1 MENLLFR
8 RHKFLIFSSFMVL
21 TLFTS
26 LGAAYAAGERAA
38 LGVAPM
44 VPPPITRTEPAKIL
58 VELETTEV
66 AGQLKHPLTKQAMDY
81 QFWTFNGTV
90 PGPFIRVR
98 VGDTVELH
106 VKNSK
111 SSKNLHSIDLHAV
124 WGQGGGAKASQTV
137 PGGETGFIFKTMNP
151 GLFVYHCATSDIP
164 MHIANGM
171 YGLILVE
178 PEGGLPKVDREY
190 YIMQG
195 EFYPAG
201 KREDATLTG
210 IQPYSKAKALD
221 EHPEF
226 VLFNAMSDGGKL
238 EAKTGETVRI
248 FVGNGGP
255 NLTSGFH
262 IIGAIFDKVY
272 PEGDLSAPHSNIQT
286 TVIPPGGA
294 TIVEMQIR
302 TAANYIMVDHAIN
315 RAMTKGAVSIL
326 AVPGEDNPEV
336 FKSVKPGAPGGH

>member
-1 MENLLFR
+1 MKKSWGTFKKIFFFALFS
-8 RHKFLIFSSFMVL
+8 LMASFVYA
-21 TLFTS
+21 
-26 LGAAYAAGERAA
+26 GIAASEERAV

-44 VPPPITRTEPAKIL
+44 VPSPITRTEPAMVV
-58 VELETTEV
+58 VELETVEKM
-66 AGQLKHPLTKQAMDY
+66 GQLKHPLSGQAMDY
-81 QFWTFNGTV
+81 QFWTFGGTV

-106 VKNSK
+106 LKNNK

-124 WGQGGGAKASQTV
+124 WGQGGGAKASQTI
-137 PGGETGFIFKTMNP
+137 PGGETGFAFKVLNP

-201 KREDATLTG
+201 KRGDASLTG
-210 IQPYSKAKALD
+210 VQPYSKDKALD
-221 EHPEF
+221 EHPEY

-238 EAKTGETVRI
+238 EAKVGETVRI

-262 IIGAIFDKVY
+262 IIGAILDKVY
-272 PEGDLSAPHSNIQT
+272 PEGDLSSPHLNVQT

-294 TIVEMQIR
+294 AVVEMQIR
-302 TAANYIMVDHAIN
+302 TAANFIMVDHAIN
-315 RAMTKGAVSIL
+315 RAMSKGAVSIL
-326 AVPGEDNPEV
+326 AVPGDGNPEV
-336 FKSVKPGAPGGH
+336 FKPLKSGAPGGH